1 MTQKP
6 KNLPAFILD
15 MPNEEYH
22 RGEWSRDFVSSTQ
35 LKNLLISPKAFDYLR
50 RIGGVEI
57 SLEASMKGSVYHAIL
72 ASIANTG
79 CLDEFESEY
88 FVFEPPINPTTGAA
102 YGISSQKYQI
112 AYQQALAEHPGM
124 EATSQAEVDLAN
136 TMVEA
141 LLHHCGNT
149 SESISQLLEWGT
161 AEISHFV
168 EYEGLGFKFRTD
180 LKTSRKIVDW
190 KTISSKDLHEETIT
204 SQINKMNYGFSAAFY
219 QFFNHLATGEW
230 AEFYWVFQ
238 QKEPPYDAVIVSADA
253 WAYCKLDDESP
264 VYKGASAIEFEN
276 ALEQYIKCSKS
287 GYYPG
292 AEVFIQPNL
301 KGRRVMNLNVPTYKR
316 NNIRTFYS
324 K

>member
-1 MTQKP
+1 
-6 KNLPAFILD
+6 
-15 MPNEEYH
+15 
-22 RGEWSRDFVSSTQ
+22 
-35 LKNLLISPKAFDYLR
+35 
-50 RIGGVEI
+50 
-57 SLEASMKGSVYHAIL
+57 MKGSVYHAIL

-168 EYEGLGFKFRTD
+168 EYEGLGPQDQPQNR
-180 LKTSRKIVDW
+180 
-190 KTISSKDLHEETIT
+190 
-204 SQINKMNYGFSAAFY
+204 G
-219 QFFNHLATGEW
+219 
-230 AEFYWVFQ
+230 
-238 QKEPPYDAVIVSADA
+238 
-253 WAYCKLDDESP
+253 
-264 VYKGASAIEFEN
+264 
-276 ALEQYIKCSKS
+276 LE
-287 GYYPG
+287 
-292 AEVFIQPNL
+292 
-301 KGRRVMNLNVPTYKR
+301 
-316 NNIRTFYS
+316 NNIFQRFARRDHHVPNQQDELRFFGGFLS
-324 K
+324 IFQSSGNR

>member
-6 KNLPAFILD
+6 KNLPAIILD

-124 EATSQAEVDLAN
+124 EATSRF
-136 TMVEA
+136 
-141 LLHHCGNT
+141 
-149 SESISQLLEWGT
+149 SE
-161 AEISHFV
+161 
-168 EYEGLGFKFRTD
+168 
-180 LKTSRKIVDW
+180 
-190 KTISSKDLHEETIT
+190 
-204 SQINKMNYGFSAAFY
+204 
-219 QFFNHLATGEW
+219 
-230 AEFYWVFQ
+230 
-238 QKEPPYDAVIVSADA
+238 YD
-253 WAYCKLDDESP
+253 
-264 VYKGASAIEFEN
+264 G
-276 ALEQYIKCSKS
+276 
-287 GYYPG
+287 
-292 AEVFIQPNL
+292 
-301 KGRRVMNLNVPTYKR
+301 
-316 NNIRTFYS
+316 
-324 K
+324 

>member
-6 KNLPAFILD
+6 KNLPAIILD

-204 SQINKMNYGFSAAFY
+204 SQINKMNYGFRRLSINFLIIWQQVNGPSFIGCSNRKNRLTMLLSY
-219 QFFNHLATGEW
+219 QQTHGRTANLTTNLRFT
-230 AEFYWVFQ
+230 
-238 QKEPPYDAVIVSADA
+238 KEPRPSNLKTLLSNISSAVRADIIPA
-253 WAYCKLDDESP
+253 
-264 VYKGASAIEFEN
+264 
-276 ALEQYIKCSKS
+276 QKCSFS
-287 GYYPG
+287 
-292 AEVFIQPNL
+292 
-301 KGRRVMNLNVPTYKR
+301 PT
-316 NNIRTFYS
+316 
-324 K
+324 

>member
-1 MTQKP
+1 
-6 KNLPAFILD
+6 
-15 MPNEEYH
+15 
-22 RGEWSRDFVSSTQ
+22 
-35 LKNLLISPKAFDYLR
+35 
-50 RIGGVEI
+50 
-57 SLEASMKGSVYHAIL
+57 
-72 ASIANTG
+72 
-79 CLDEFESEY
+79 
-88 FVFEPPINPTTGAA
+88 
-102 YGISSQKYQI
+102 
-112 AYQQALAEHPGM
+112 
-124 EATSQAEVDLAN
+124 
-136 TMVEA
+136 
-141 LLHHCGNT
+141 
-149 SESISQLLEWGT
+149 
-161 AEISHFV
+161 
-168 EYEGLGFKFRTD
+168 
-180 LKTSRKIVDW
+180 
-190 KTISSKDLHEETIT
+190 
-204 SQINKMNYGFSAAFY
+204 MNYGFSAAFY
-219 QFFNHLATGEW
+219 QFFNHLVTGEW